1 MKLVRFFILL
11 NKENC
16 HIHKISI
23 EHSKFLNYFIW
34 IFGNLF
40 PKLPYMVINIFL
52 TIIEYYSHYTWIVL
66 LKLKTEVKLH
76 IQNFISLI
84 ENQFQAKEKI
94 IRHANGPEFL
104 LKDFFASKW
113 ILHQTSCVYTP
124 QQNGSWEETST
135 YFKCGKSPYASIS
148 YPKQFLVICN

>member
-1 MKLVRFFILL
+1 
-11 NKENC
+11 
-16 HIHKISI
+16 
-23 EHSKFLNYFIW
+23 
-34 IFGNLF
+34 
-40 PKLPYMVINIFL
+40 MVINIFL

-124 QQNGSWEETST
+124 QQNGS
-135 YFKCGKSPYASIS
+135 
-148 YPKQFLVICN
+148 

>member
-1 MKLVRFFILL
+1 MDVPGIITPQTTTPSIVPPQATLR
-11 NKENC
+11 KETRRKKPLQAQVSKSLQLSMSVSLPLIRGPFSKPS
-16 HIHKISI
+16 IHGHK
-23 EHSKFLNYFIW
+23 Y
-34 IFGNLF
+34 
-40 PKLPYMVINIFL
+40 FL
-52 TIIEYYSHYTWIVL
+52 TILDDYSSYTWIVL
-66 LKLKTEVKLH
+66 LKSKSEVKLH

-124 QQNGSWEETST
+124 QQNGS
-135 YFKCGKSPYASIS
+135 
-148 YPKQFLVICN
+148 